1 MASAPERIVESD
13 QRNPADN
20 TPLGASDD
28 YLDRLLTLLA
38 GQVMDVIRL
47 RRPEVEAG
55 LRDLAAIPDADRDL
69 LLRSLQAQGIWFQLL
84 NIAEENALVR
94 SRRLFES
101 AHAREDMP
109 GSFARVIAK
118 AAALEIPAEAVQR
131 CLKQARIGPVI
142 TAHPT
147 EAKRVTV
154 LEIHRRLYRLLV
166 ELESP
171 RWTGRERAA
180 LVAELRNEIDL
191 LWLTGELRLEKPSV
205 AQEIAWGLH
214 FFEETLYDA
223 VPEVLQSLDDALAR
237 HYPHAP
243 LEVPAFLQ
251 FGSWIGG
258 DRDGNPNVTTA
269 LTREALLSNRLAALR
284 RYREQLQKLTRRL
297 SIASHGLALPDA
309 FLERLAR
316 LLQASGQGTAIAQRN
331 PGEVFRQY
339 LACLSLKIE
348 ATIAAT
354 TDSASSR
361 DAPSYR
367 SAPYHSADEL
377 IADLRAM
384 EAALAHGKCDGLA
397 RSLAGRLRREVESFR
412 FRTAS
417 LDIRQ
422 NSGSINAALR
432 EIWRHLRRGQ
442 GGAPPAPDTA
452 DWKGWLEAEL
462 RRPLDGPL
470 DLSGLP
476 PAAAETLALF
486 RALVELQPAL
496 DREAVGAIVLSMTE
510 RASDVLGVYLL
521 AKYAGLFVDREG
533 IEACRYLVVPLFE
546 TIADLQA
553 APAILRELL
562 TVPLVRRTL
571 RDCGGWQEVMLGYS
585 DSNKD
590 GGYLAANWELAKAQ
604 STLSRVARERG
615 QRVSFFHGRGGSVS
629 RGGAPTGRAIGAQP
643 PGTLHGRMRLTEQGE
658 VVSTKYANRGTARH
672 QLELLGASVLE
683 QSLLSAQEAQELAQ
697 ESGGPEFDQAMEALA
712 GISCAVYRG
721 LAEHAGLVTYYQAAS
736 PVEELVL
743 LKLGSRPARRSGA
756 KTLADLR
763 AIPWVFA
770 WSQNRHLVSAWYGIG
785 TALERFIGVR
795 GADGEQLL
803 ADMFQQSRLFRL
815 IVDEVEKALTLV
827 DLEVARAYA
836 GLVPDAAL
844 RDEIFA
850 LVEGEYRRSEAMLLR
865 LTGESTLAARFPAY
879 RDRLERRLPA
889 MRQVGLQ
896 QVQLIERFRAR
907 RPDEPG
913 SRDDLVAL
921 LLSINCIA
929 SGLGWTG

>member
-1 MASAPERIVESD
+1 MANAARIIENEQQD
-13 QRNPADN
+13 AADGVAAGL
-20 TPLGASDD
+20 PDA
-28 YLDRLLTLLA
+28 YLDSVLTLLA
-38 GQVMDVIRL
+38 GQVMDVIRA

-55 LRDLAAIPDADRDL
+55 LRDMAAIPDEDRDL
-69 LLRSLQAQGIWFQLL
+69 LLRTLQAQGIWFQLL

-94 SRRLFES
+94 SRRRFEM
-101 AHAREDMP
+101 AHGADEMP
-109 GSFARVIAK
+109 GSFARVMAK
-118 AAALEIPAEAVQR
+118 AAALEIPFETVQR
-131 CLKQARIGPVI
+131 CLKEARIGPVI

-171 RWTGRERAA
+171 RWTQREREA
-180 LVAELRNEIDL
+180 LVAELGDEIDL
-191 LWLTGELRLEKPSV
+191 LWLTGELRLEKPGVS
-205 AQEIAWGLH
+205 QEIAWGLH
-214 FFEETLYDA
+214 FFEEPLFDA
-223 VPEVLQSLDDALAR
+223 VPEVLQSLGEALAR
-237 HYPHAP
+237 HYPHAS

-284 RYREQLQKLTRRL
+284 RYREQLQRLTRRL
-297 SIASHGLALPDA
+297 SIASHSLVLTET
-309 FLERLAR
+309 FNERLAR
-316 LLQASGQGTAIAQRN
+316 LLQASGQGEAIARRN

-339 LACLSLKIE
+339 LVCLALKVE

-354 TDSASSR
+354 TGEIATDSATH
-361 DAPSYR
+361 R
-367 SAPYHSADEL
+367 SAPYASAGEL

-384 EAALAHGKCDGLA
+384 EEALAYGMCDGLSQTLVA
-397 RSLAGRLRREVESFR
+397 RLRREVECFR

-422 NSGSINAALR
+422 NSGAINAALQA
-432 EIWRHLRRGQ
+432 IWRHLRKGP
-442 GGAPPAPDTA
+442 GEAPAPDSA
-452 DWKGWLEAEL
+452 DWKAWLESEL
-462 RRPLDGPL
+462 RRPLDGQLDIAELPL
-470 DLSGLP
+470 
-476 PAAAETLALF
+476 AARETLELF
-486 RALVELQPAL
+486 HGLGALQPKL
-496 DREAVGAIVLSMTE
+496 DREAIGAIVLSMTE

-521 AKYAGLFVDREG
+521 AKYAGLFLDREG
-533 IEACRYLVVPLFE
+533 LEACRYLVVPLFE

-562 TVPLVRRTL
+562 AVPLVRRTL
-571 RDCGGWQEVMLGYS
+571 RESGGWQEVMLGYS

-643 PGTLHGRMRLTEQGE
+643 PGTLYGRMRLTEQGE
-658 VVSTKYANRGTARH
+658 VVSSKYANRGTARH

-683 QSLLSAQEAQELAQ
+683 QSLLAAEQAPEAAR
-697 ESGGPEFDQAMEALA
+697 ESVGPEHDEAMEALA
-712 GISCAVYRG
+712 GISYAVYRG
-721 LAEHAGLVTYYQAAS
+721 LAEHPGLVTYYQAAS

-756 KTLADLR
+756 KTLEDLR

-770 WSQNRHLVSAWYGIG
+770 WSQNRHLISAWYGIG

-795 GADGEQLL
+795 GVEGERLL
-803 ADMFQQSRLFRL
+803 AEMFERSKLFRL

-827 DLEVARAYA
+827 DLEVAAAYA
-836 GLVPDAAL
+836 ELVPDAAV

-850 LVEGEYRRSEAMLLR
+850 LVEDEYRRSVAMLTR
-865 LTGESTLAARFPAY
+865 LTGEPALAVRFPAY
-879 RDRLERRLPA
+879 CQRLERRLPA

-896 QVQLIERFRAR
+896 QVRLIERFRAR

-913 SRDDLVAL
+913 RRDDLVAL